1 MASSQAIKD
10 NLPYLRRFAR
20 SLTGTQKSG
29 DGYVRMLLEAAQS
42 DRDLVAQ
49 MASGRVGLYSAFCKL
64 HRSGA
69 AAALGV
75 SREVPQQRQALLLT
89 TMEDFSATQAG
100 EILGLSADDV
110 ELQVA
115 EALAVI
121 DGENPARVL
130 IIEDEPL
137 ISMQLEG
144 LVEDLGHAV
153 CGMAATRDQAVALA
167 AEQAPSLVLADIQLA
182 DGSSGIDAV
191 DDIMRGASVP
201 VVFITAYPERLLT
214 GERSEPAF
222 LVTKPFHEATVRA
235 AISQALFFAD

>member
-1 MASSQAIKD
+1 MLSSQAIKE

-49 MASGRVGLYSAFCKL
+49 MASGRVGLYHAFCKL

-69 AAALGV
+69 SAALGV

-89 TMEDFSATQAG
+89 TMEDFSIAQAG
-100 EILGLSADDV
+100 EILGLSAQDV
-110 ELQVA
+110 EAQVA

-121 DGENPARVL
+121 DGESPARVL

-144 LVEDLGHAV
+144 LVEDLGHVV

-167 AEQAPSLVLADIQLA
+167 AEHAPSLVLADIQLA

-191 DDIMRGASVP
+191 DDILSGASVP

>member
-1 MASSQAIKD
+1 MPNSQAIKG
-10 NLPYLRRFAR
+10 NIPYLRRFAR

-29 DGYVRMLLEAAQS
+29 DAYVRLLLEAAQS
-42 DRDLVAQ
+42 DRDLVAE
-49 MASGRVGLYSAFCKL
+49 MASGRVGLYAAFCKL
-64 HRSGA
+64 QRSGSVA
-69 AAALGV
+69 AIGQTKT
-75 SREVPQQRQALLLT
+75 VPLQRQALLLT
-89 TMEDFSATQAG
+89 TMEDFSPAEAG
-100 EILGLSADDV
+100 EILGVSAADV
-110 ELQVA
+110 GTFVA

-121 DGENPARVL
+121 DGEGAARVL

-144 LVEDLGHAV
+144 LVEDLGHEV
-153 CGMAATRDQAVALA
+153 CGMAATRDQAIALA
-167 AEQAPSLVLADIQLA
+167 EAQSPSLVLADIQLA

-191 DDIMRGASVP
+191 DDILGSANVP

-235 AISQALFFAD
+235 AISQALFFAS